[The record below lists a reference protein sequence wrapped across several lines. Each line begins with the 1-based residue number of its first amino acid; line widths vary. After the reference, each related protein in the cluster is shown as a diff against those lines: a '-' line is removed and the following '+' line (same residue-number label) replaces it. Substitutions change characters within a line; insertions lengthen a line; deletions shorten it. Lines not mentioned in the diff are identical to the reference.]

1 MKSVIF
7 FFLSLLVLPAFALQE
22 YMSADGTA
30 TPVPSGPA
38 ASVPMNVPA
47 VTQAE
52 AMNIQSSAPPAPM
65 NVPAVTQAEAMNIQ
79 SSSQSASMNVP
90 PAEGMNVQSSA
101 QSQAMNASAPAQ
113 SSSPIYVTPA
123 QTQVAQNT
131 VQQIEIAYS
140 ATEQQEWFKSCM
152 TAQKDQRV
160 TKYAQEYCQ
169 CSWDQIIKIIP
180 AKNLIAEDAKI
191 MEATNGLLRSI
202 SSQCV
207 IQVLANHGEIT

>member
-1 MKSVIF
+1 MKSLI
-7 FFLSLLVLPAFALQE
+7 FFLSLLSLPAFALQE
-22 YMSADGTA
+22 YMSADGTV
-30 TPVPSGPA
+30 TPVPSASAP
-38 ASVPMNVPA
+38 SVPMNVPA
-47 VTQAE
+47 VTQPE
-52 AMNIQSSAPPAPM
+52 SMNIQSSAQSTPM
-65 NVPAVTQAEAMNIQ
+65 NVPVVTQ
-79 SSSQSASMNVP
+79 
-90 PAEGMNVQSSA
+90 AEGMNVQSSA
-101 QSQAMNASAPAQ
+101 QSPQMNASVPAQ
-113 SSSPIYVTPA
+113 SSSPIYVTPE

-131 VQQIEIAYS
+131 VQQLEIAYS

-180 AKNLIAEDAKI
+180 AKNLIAEDPNI